1 MDVPRRQRA
10 YSFFGC
16 GEYMLAVQSIGTP
29 NTALNVAK
37 VLELVLHD
45 GINPATGILS
55 GPLAAGQE
63 CKKLQDIICY
73 EELEELLKTYLTFFI
88 EIAGGFEEL
97 VYDVDG
103 KEAEFLQFSCL
114 QDDCMTRGRGMLNG
128 GYRYLGGT
136 VETYGNI
143 TLSDSM
149 EAIRKVVFEEKR
161 CTLQELV
168 EALDCDFSGKE
179 MLQQALLDAEIL
191 NDNEEADEIA
201 VRLHELICQTTRN
214 QKTDTAGFF
223 PGVLINNMNVTL
235 RVYWRMPDGRNAPSF
250 CQRQQP
256 LQRTG

>member
-1 MDVPRRQRA
+1 
-10 YSFFGC
+10 
-16 GEYMLAVQSIGTP
+16 MLAVQSIGTP

-63 CKKLQDIICY
+63 CKKLQDIRCY

-168 EALDCDFSGKE
+168 EALDCDFQEKRYCSRRFLTHRNLETIRKRRMKLRFGCMSSSVRQSAARKIGHGW
-179 MLQQALLDAEIL
+179 IL
-191 NDNEEADEIA
+191 S
-201 VRLHELICQTTRN
+201 
-214 QKTDTAGFF
+214 
-223 PGVLINNMNVTL
+223 
-235 RVYWRMPDGRNAPSF
+235 WR
-250 CQRQQP
+250 C
-256 LQRTG
+256 